1 MDVILFGAGEMGRRS
16 IPDLEKNVNIL
27 FLVDNNK
34 AIQGSVLGKYEVRN
48 PHAIR
53 EYQCNI
59 IITTYKY
66 QNQIAEQLQ
75 EMGIGIERI
84 FFYGCNLVDSQL
96 RYEVLPFQEKRL
108 QGTGRKLEEYDLRH
122 VIDNGTA
129 AKRILIFTTFYS
141 TYTKQLIENMSKR
154 YQDIEF
160 DILTSDRKTT
170 DKIDAEG
177 LKHIYYFAT
186 MVDLKT
192 ILEQLPIYD
201 AMQLLWIENEW
212 VYFYR
217 LIREKTKILNL
228 NVGGSDFYRATSE
241 EREYKRRLIECADRI
256 TAETEGTLREFGD
269 YYGPDVQS
277 KIGLLPFGI
286 EVLNYIEKCEE
297 NDRER
302 IKEKYELEQNRIV
315 VTCGYNA
322 GAAHQHEKMIEALT
336 KVNDNIKKQIICV
349 FPMTYPSGQ
358 ETYIKTIE
366 SKLVSSGLSY
376 KILTDFM
383 DFSEMAEYAQ
393 ISDIMIHVQVT
404 DQLSSTMLEEMYAG
418 SVVIAGSWL
427 PYESLRNKGIF
438 FLSVDA
444 VSELSRV
451 MEDAVANLYT
461 YKEKCSPNRAAVWK
475 HSSWDELAPKWRAM
489 WG

>member
-1 MDVILFGAGEMGRRS
+1 MDVILFGAGEIGRRS
-16 IPDLEKNVNIL
+16 IRDLEMDVNIL
-27 FLVDNNK
+27 FFVDNNK

-48 PHAIR
+48 PSAIR

-59 IITTYKY
+59 IITTYKN
-66 QNQIAEQLQ
+66 QNQIAEQMQ

-84 FFYGCNLVDSQL
+84 FCCRSNLVDSQL
-96 RYEVLPFQEKRL
+96 RYEILPFQEERL

-122 VIDNGTA
+122 IADTGSA
-129 AKRILIFTTFYS
+129 AKRVLIFTTFYS
-141 TYTKQLIENMSKR
+141 TYTKQLIENMLKR

-170 DKIDAEG
+170 DKINAEG
-177 LKHIYYFAT
+177 LKHIYYFET

-201 AMQLLWIENEW
+201 AMQLLWIEDVW
-212 VYFYR
+212 VYFCR
-217 LIREKTKILNL
+217 LIREKAKILNL
-228 NVGGSDFYRATSE
+228 NVGGSDFYRAAAE
-241 EREYKRRLIECADRI
+241 EREYKRRLIECADQI

-269 YYGPDVQS
+269 YYGPDVQR
-277 KIGLLPFGI
+277 KMGLLPFGI
-286 EVLNYIEKCEE
+286 EVLNYIEEYEK
-297 NDRER
+297 NNRER
-302 IKEKYELEQNRIV
+302 IREKYRLKQNRIV

-322 GAAHQHEKMIEALT
+322 GAAHQHEKMIEALA
-336 KVNDNIKKQIICV
+336 KVSEPVKKQITCV
-349 FPMTYPSGQ
+349 FPMAYPSGQ
-358 ETYIKTIE
+358 ESYINAIE

-383 DFSEMAEYAQ
+383 NFLEMAEYAQ
-393 ISDIMIHVQVT
+393 ISDIMIHVQIT

-418 SVVIAGSWL
+418 SVVIAGNWL
-427 PYESLRNKGIF
+427 PYESLRKDGIF

-444 VSELSRV
+444 VSELSQV
-451 MEDAVANLYT
+451 IEDVVTNLYT
-461 YKEKCSPNRAAVWK
+461 YKEKCSPNRALVWK
-475 HSSWDELAPKWRAM
+475 RSSWDELAPKWRAL